1 MTCLP
6 IEYGKGDGMVGLQKI
21 VTSALLADFPNGP
34 LDLHT
39 LMTQA
44 ARGRGVGGKGGWG
57 KEEEDPKAGSGQQP
71 VRN

>member
-21 VTSALLADFPNGP
+21 VTSVLLADFPNGP

-44 ARGRGVGGKGGWG
+44 ARER
-57 KEEEDPKAGSGQQP
+57 EAGERKRRTQRQP
-71 VRN
+71 LSNSQ